1 MGVRHNKNQRMRII
15 LVQIFLVIIIL
26 SCSKTNKSTEYKE
39 LKFSLYFAD
48 NKAGYFESSL
58 NEDGSY
64 QYVFEYND
72 RGRGPHLEESIWL
85 NENGYTERLQIQGHN
100 YLKDTVTEVFSLT
113 ESEAKWKSSSENGRI
128 KPVDNSF
135 YIGANS
141 SYGNTELL
149 IRRLLTIPNK
159 SLNIYPEGNI
169 TINSIEHVQ
178 INDTLNLNLIELV
191 GFSFTPDYYWFDM
204 DNRFFAAP
212 TTWLSAIRNGYEPVK
227 AKLLEIQTTK
237 EKEYYARAAREL
249 TEIPEGRV
257 LISNV
262 NIFDAENGAIIKNR
276 YVLLNGN
283 KIENI
288 LDNKTNLPEVTRII
302 DGTNKT
308 LLPGL
313 FDMHTHMDR
322 SGGILNLAAGVT
334 SARDMANSLDFPNI
348 VKEFD
353 NNSVIGPR
361 ILIMSGF
368 IDKAGPYAG
377 PSGKIVNSLDEGLD
391 AIEFYNER
399 GYQQIK
405 LYSSIEPD
413 WVKPL
418 AEKTHQLGMR
428 LSGHIPSFMHADQ
441 AIKDGYDEIQHIN
454 MIALNFM
461 SDTIDTRTPL
471 RFSMIGEQV
480 HTIDLEGDDFL
491 KFVKI
496 LKDRNIVIDATVS
509 FFEGMLG
516 SKAGEPDPQFAN
528 ILDRLPIQVKRQYY
542 NGGLPIPAGKEKQY
556 KDSFDKLL
564 EMIKVLHENG
574 VTIVPGT
581 DALLGFGLHKELEN
595 YVRAGIPT
603 SDVLRMA
610 TIISAQVTGHADHLG
625 SIEVGKLADV
635 ILVDGNPLED
645 ISDIRRVELTIKN
658 GNIYDARTMYK
669 TLGTKYFK

>member
-1 MGVRHNKNQRMRII
+1 MRII
-15 LVQIFLVIIIL
+15 SILIFLVAITL
-26 SCSKTNKSTEYKE
+26 SCSKTKESTEYLD
-39 LKFSLYFAD
+39 LKYSLYFAD

-58 NEDGSY
+58 SEDGSY
-64 QYVFEYND
+64 KYVFEYND

-85 NENGYTERLQIQGHN
+85 NEDGFTEKLQIQGHN
-100 YLKDTVTEVFSLT
+100 YLKDTVTEVFNLT
-113 ESEAKWKSSSENGRI
+113 ENEARWESTSENGSS
-128 KPVDNSF
+128 KPVNNSF
-135 YIGANS
+135 YVGGNS

-149 IRRLLTIPNK
+149 IRKLLNTPNK
-159 SLNIYPEGNI
+159 SINLYPEGNLKI
-169 TINSIEHVQ
+169 TGVEKIQ
-178 INDTLNLNLIELV
+178 INDTINLNLIELV
-191 GFSFTPDYYWFDM
+191 GFSFTPNYYWFDM

-212 TTWLSAIRNGYEPVK
+212 STWLSAIRNGYEPISE
-227 AKLLEIQTTK
+227 KLLELQTTK
-237 EKEYYARAAREL
+237 EKEYYAKAAKEL

-262 NIFDAENGAIIKNR
+262 NIFDSQNGSILKNR
-276 YVLLNGN
+276 YVILNGN

-288 LDNKTNLPEVTRII
+288 MENNTNLPEVAKII

-334 SARDMANSLDFPNI
+334 SARDLANTFDFPDI

-353 NNSVIGPR
+353 NNTVIGPR

-377 PSGKIVNSLDEGLD
+377 PVGKIINNLEEGLE
-391 AIEFYNER
+391 AIDFYKER

-405 LYSSIEPD
+405 LYSSIDPD

-418 AEKTHQLGMR
+418 AKKAHQLDMK

-441 AIKDGYDEIQHIN
+441 AIEDGYDEIQHIN
-454 MIALNFM
+454 MLALNFM
-461 SDTIDTRTPL
+461 SDTLDTRTPL
-471 RFSMIGEQV
+471 RFSMIGEQI
-480 HTIDLEGDDFL
+480 HTIDLEGVEFL
-491 KFVKI
+491 KFVKL
-496 LKDRNIVIDATVS
+496 LKERNIVIDPTVS

-516 SKAGEPDPQFAN
+516 TKAGEPDPQFAE
-528 ILDRLPIQVKRQYY
+528 ILDRLPIQVKREFY
-542 NGGLPIPAGKEKQY
+542 NVGLPIPVGKEKQY
-556 KDSFDKLL
+556 KDSFDRLL
-564 EMIKVLHENG
+564 EMIRVLYEND

-595 YVRAGIPT
+595 YVKAGIPT
-603 SDVLRMA
+603 SEVLRMA
-610 TIISAQVTGHADHLG
+610 TIISAQVTGHADQLG
-625 SIEVGKLADV
+625 SIEIGKLADV
-635 ILVDGNPLED
+635 ILVDGNPLEN

-669 TLGTKYFK
+669 AIGTKHFK

>member
-1 MGVRHNKNQRMRII
+1 MRII
-15 LVQIFLVIIIL
+15 SILIFLVAITL
-26 SCSKTNKSTEYKE
+26 SCSKTKESTEYLD
-39 LKFSLYFAD
+39 LKYSMYFAD

-58 NEDGSY
+58 SEDGSY
-64 QYVFEYND
+64 KYVFEYND

-85 NENGYTERLQIQGHN
+85 NEDGFTEKLQIQGHN
-100 YLKDTVTEVFSLT
+100 YLKDTVTEVFNLT
-113 ESEAKWKSSSENGRI
+113 ENEARWESTSENGSS
-128 KPVDNSF
+128 KPVNNSF
-135 YIGANS
+135 YVGGNS

-149 IRRLLTIPNK
+149 IRKLLNTPNK
-159 SLNIYPEGNI
+159 SINLYPEGNLKI
-169 TINSIEHVQ
+169 TGVEKIQ
-178 INDTLNLNLIELV
+178 INDTINLNLIELV
-191 GFSFTPDYYWFDM
+191 GFSFTPNYYWFDM

-212 TTWLSAIRNGYEPVK
+212 STWLSAIRNGYEPISE
-227 AKLLEIQTTK
+227 KLLELQTTK
-237 EKEYYARAAREL
+237 EKEYYAKAAKEL

-262 NIFDAENGAIIKNR
+262 NIFDSQNGSILKNR
-276 YVLLNGN
+276 YVILNGN

-288 LDNKTNLPEVTRII
+288 MENNTNLPEVAKII

-334 SARDMANSLDFPNI
+334 SARDLANTFDFPDI

-353 NNSVIGPR
+353 NNTVIGPR

-377 PSGKIVNSLDEGLD
+377 PVGKIINNLEEGLE
-391 AIEFYNER
+391 AIDFYKER

-405 LYSSIEPD
+405 LYSSIDPD

-418 AEKTHQLGMR
+418 AKKAHQLDMK

-441 AIKDGYDEIQHIN
+441 AIEDGYDEIQHIN
-454 MIALNFM
+454 MLALNFM
-461 SDTIDTRTPL
+461 SDTLDTRTPL
-471 RFSMIGEQV
+471 RFSMIGEQI
-480 HTIDLEGDDFL
+480 HTIDLEGVEFL
-491 KFVKI
+491 KFVKL
-496 LKDRNIVIDATVS
+496 LKERNIVIDPTVS

-516 SKAGEPDPQFAN
+516 TKAGEPDPQFAE
-528 ILDRLPIQVKRQYY
+528 ILDRLPIQVKREFY
-542 NGGLPIPAGKEKQY
+542 NVGLPIPVGKEKQY
-556 KDSFDKLL
+556 KDSFDRLL
-564 EMIKVLHENG
+564 EMIRVLYEND

-595 YVRAGIPT
+595 YVKAGIPT
-603 SDVLRMA
+603 SEVLRMA
-610 TIISAQVTGHADHLG
+610 TIISAQVTGHADQLG
-625 SIEVGKLADV
+625 SIEIGKLADV
-635 ILVDGNPLED
+635 ILVDGNPLEN

-669 TLGTKYFK
+669 AIGTKHFK

>member
-1 MGVRHNKNQRMRII
+1 MRII
-15 LVQIFLVIIIL
+15 SILIFLVAITL
-26 SCSKTNKSTEYKE
+26 SCSKTKESTEYLD
-39 LKFSLYFAD
+39 LKYSLYFAD

-58 NEDGSY
+58 SEDGSY
-64 QYVFEYND
+64 KYVFEYND

-85 NENGYTERLQIQGHN
+85 NEDGFTEKLQIQGHN
-100 YLKDTVTEVFSLT
+100 YLKDTVTEVFNLT
-113 ESEAKWKSSSENGRI
+113 ENEARWESTSENGSS
-128 KPVDNSF
+128 KPVNNSF
-135 YIGANS
+135 YVGANS

-149 IRRLLTIPNK
+149 IRKLLNTPNK
-159 SLNIYPEGNI
+159 SINLYPEGNLKI
-169 TINSIEHVQ
+169 TGVEKIQ

-191 GFSFTPDYYWFDM
+191 GFSFAPNYYWFDM

-212 TTWLSAIRNGYEPVK
+212 STWLSAIRNGYEPISE
-227 AKLLEIQTTK
+227 KLLELQTTK
-237 EKEYYARAAREL
+237 EKEYYAKAAKEL

-262 NIFDAENGAIIKNR
+262 NIFDSQNGSILKNR
-276 YVLLNGN
+276 YVILNGN

-288 LDNKTNLPEVTRII
+288 MENSTNLPEVAKII

-334 SARDMANSLDFPNI
+334 SARDLANTFDFPDI

-353 NNSVIGPR
+353 NNTVIGPR

-377 PSGKIVNSLDEGLD
+377 PVGKIINNLEEGLE
-391 AIEFYNER
+391 AIDFYKER

-405 LYSSIEPD
+405 LYSSIDPD

-418 AEKTHQLGMR
+418 AKKAHQLDMK

-441 AIKDGYDEIQHIN
+441 AIEDGYDEIQHIN
-454 MIALNFM
+454 MLALNFM
-461 SDTIDTRTPL
+461 SDTLDTRTPL
-471 RFSMIGEQV
+471 RFSMIGEQI
-480 HTIDLEGDDFL
+480 HTIDLEGVEFL
-491 KFVKI
+491 KFVKL
-496 LKDRNIVIDATVS
+496 LKERNIVIDPTVS

-516 SKAGEPDPQFAN
+516 TKAGEPDPQFAE
-528 ILDRLPIQVKRQYY
+528 ILDRLPIQVKREFY
-542 NGGLPIPAGKEKQY
+542 NVGLPIPVGKEKQY
-556 KDSFDKLL
+556 KDSFDRLL
-564 EMIKVLHENG
+564 EMIRVLYEND

-595 YVRAGIPT
+595 YVKAGIPT
-603 SDVLRMA
+603 SEVLRMA
-610 TIISAQVTGHADHLG
+610 TIISAQVTGHADQLG
-625 SIEVGKLADV
+625 SIEIGKLADV
-635 ILVDGNPLED
+635 ILVDGNPLEN

-658 GNIYDARTMYK
+658 GYIYDARAMYK
-669 TLGTKYFK
+669 AIGTKHFK